1 MLGPRFRLSLRSAIA
16 ASVALAIALGFQ
28 WPYPY
33 WAAIMVIVIMSPSLS
48 ASITLFPLRLAGVA
62 TGAALGFLIV
72 AFFGQDR
79 IPFLVAMS
87 AVSFIVGIGVSS
99 PSYGPFFLLGGIAI
113 PAVAIFGYANFLQA
127 GPIAFYRFAASALG
141 VLVFTVSHL
150 VIWPGYSPPP
160 APPTPPPAHPLVE
173 DTRFLFGIP
182 LRRWLSGARLAIGVA
197 LALILWFEL
206 RPPGAYIEALIACV
220 LLTICSSMPQP
231 RILYALGGILCAS
244 VAAFCVAYLGWAAL
258 PLGPET
264 LLLTVTPVLFLFA
277 LAQTAGPPYALFG
290 VFGSVMFL
298 VALNLSHTQTFDIR
312 IVISRCLGIAIGGIV
327 AALVLRI
334 FWPPMTGHGPG
345 TNFF

>member
-127 GPIAFYRFAASALG
+127 GPLAFYSFAA
-141 VLVFTVSHL
+141 
-150 VIWPGYSPPP
+150 
-160 APPTPPPAHPLVE
+160 
-173 DTRFLFGIP
+173 
-182 LRRWLSGARLAIGVA
+182 
-197 LALILWFEL
+197 
-206 RPPGAYIEALIACV
+206 
-220 LLTICSSMPQP
+220 
-231 RILYALGGILCAS
+231 
-244 VAAFCVAYLGWAAL
+244 
-258 PLGPET
+258 
-264 LLLTVTPVLFLFA
+264 
-277 LAQTAGPPYALFG
+277 
-290 VFGSVMFL
+290 
-298 VALNLSHTQTFDIR
+298 
-312 IVISRCLGIAIGGIV
+312 
-327 AALVLRI
+327 
-334 FWPPMTGHGPG
+334 
-345 TNFF
+345 

>member
-1 MLGPRFRLSLRSAIA
+1 
-16 ASVALAIALGFQ
+16 
-28 WPYPY
+28 
-33 WAAIMVIVIMSPSLS
+33 MSPSLS
-48 ASITLFPLRLAGVA
+48 ASISLFPLRLAGVA
-62 TGAALGFLIV
+62 TGAAVGFLLV

-87 AVSFIVGIGVSS
+87 AVSFIVGIGTSS

-160 APPTPPPAHPLVE
+160 ASPTPPPARPLVE

-231 RILYALGGILCAS
+231 RILYALGGSMMRLGRGLLRRLSRMGCAPAGARDAS
-244 VAAFCVAYLGWAAL
+244 LDRHSGPVPFRTGSDCRSTLRAFWCVRQRHVPGRPESFPRHADLRHQDRHFQVPRHSYRRYL
-258 PLGPET
+258 
-264 LLLTVTPVLFLFA
+264 
-277 LAQTAGPPYALFG
+277 
-290 VFGSVMFL
+290 
-298 VALNLSHTQTFDIR
+298 
-312 IVISRCLGIAIGGIV
+312 
-327 AALVLRI
+327 
-334 FWPPMTGHGPG
+334 
-345 TNFF
+345 